1 MAEIKVYTSNFCG
14 YCTAAK
20 QLLTSRGYQFEEIN
34 VQGDQD
40 LMLEVMQKSG
50 QRTMPQIFI
59 GEHSVGGYTELLAAT
74 SSGEFSEIVE
84 QQSS

>member
-50 QRTMPQIFI
+50 QRTMPP
-59 GEHSVGGYTELLAAT
+59 TEC
-74 SSGEFSEIVE
+74 SPIKICGIVR
-84 QQSS
+84 